1 MEIIIRIKQ
10 QHNPYFAFLEF
21 EDPLNR
27 YYKHLLTVIRNRIYT
42 PRATDPQGTLDQ
54 PSHESDPESKKS
66 TVTSSVTSSVENSA
80 SSSPVVASVSQSDSE
95 GEGDS
100 DGEYDLH
107 PLLRASMS
115 VTTRASKGEAS
126 TSVTTTAHQPPHS
139 SPAGGVPSMDPYNEY
154 YSYLSQWTEY
164 YKGMAA
170 QQQQYPS
177 TLDPNSG

>member
-42 PRATDPQGTLDQ
+42 PRASDPQGTLDQ
-54 PSHESDPESKKS
+54 PSNDSDPESKKS
-66 TVTSSVTSSVENSA
+66 TVTSSLTSSVENSA

-95 GEGDS
+95 SEGDS

-115 VTTRASKGEAS
+115 VTRASKGEAS
-126 TSVTTTAHQPPHS
+126 TSVTTTAHQPPNS
-139 SPAGGVPSMDPYNEY
+139 SPAGGVSSMDPYNEY

-164 YKGMAA
+164 YKGMAV

-177 TLDPNSG
+177 TLDPTSG